1 MRMIDICAGIGGFSL
16 AGHWAGWET
25 VEFVEKD
32 KFCQKVLAKNFPN
45 TKIHGDLYEYTGRRG
60 SAEIIA
66 AGFPCQPFSK
76 AGKRNGEKDDRYLW
90 PEVFR
95 VVREIQPAWVVLENV
110 AGLISMENG
119 GTLERVCTDLESEG
133 YAVQPFIVP
142 ACAVE
147 AWHRRDRIW
156 IIAYSDSH
164 NDWPISKKKGKKG
177 KIQKLNRE
185 KRLPRKSSG
194 KVDAFFADPNRKRKQ
209 RSVPKKIQ
217 RLEKLQRRKGG
228 GVVASI
234 GEKPSINIPVFS
246 GRNDGIPGRV
256 DRHRRKR
263 IKALGNAI
271 VSQVAYEIFKHIN
284 EYNTK
289 P

>member
-156 IIAYSDSH
+156 IIAYSSVRRNSRNTGSIQGKNGQKRVQKRQQIQYTCKSVAGLNTDSC
-164 NDWPISKKKGKKG
+164 GEG
-177 KIQKLNRE
+177 
-185 KRLPRKSSG
+185 
-194 KVDAFFADPNRKRKQ
+194 
-209 RSVPKKIQ
+209 
-217 RLEKLQRRKGG
+217 LQRCDRVEK
-228 GVVASI
+228 SI
-234 GEKPSINIPVFS
+234 LPAKIYWRENWVQAAARIYGMD
-246 GRNDGIPGRV
+246 DGIPGRV

-271 VSQVAYEIFKHIN
+271 VPQVAYEIFKHIN